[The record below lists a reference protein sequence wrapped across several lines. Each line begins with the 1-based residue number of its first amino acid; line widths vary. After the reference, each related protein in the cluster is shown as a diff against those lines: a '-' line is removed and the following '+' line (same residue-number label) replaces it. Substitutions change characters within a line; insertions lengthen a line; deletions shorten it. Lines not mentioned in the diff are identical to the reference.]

1 MRRNEWQR
9 TATEE
14 KEISLMALT
23 RKFLSA
29 LGIEAEKIDEI
40 ITAHSETVDA
50 LKEQR
55 DEYKE
60 SADKLVDVQKELNE
74 LKKTAEQAEKD
85 PYKVKYEA
93 VKEEFENYK
102 SEQSAKETKHAKTE
116 AYRSLLKECGIADKR
131 IEAVLR
137 VSDIDSVKLDKDG
150 TIKDAD
156 TLKKSISEEWSDFI
170 QTARQKGADTANPP
184 KNDGGGT
191 KTRADIMNIKDTT
204 ERQRAIAENLDLFN
218 K

>member
-1 MRRNEWQR
+1 
-9 TATEE
+9 
-14 KEISLMALT
+14 MALT

-29 LGIEAEKIDEI
+29 LGIEADKIDEI

-60 SADKLVDVQKELNE
+60 SADKLAEVQKELNE

-102 SEQSAKETKHAKTE
+102 SEQSAKETKQAKTD
-116 AYRSLLKECGIADKR
+116 AYRNLLKECGIADKR

-137 VSDIDSVKLDKDG
+137 VSDIDSIKLDKDG
-150 TIKDAD
+150 AIKDAD
-156 TLKKSISEEWSDFI
+156 VLKKSISAEWSDFI
-170 QTARQKGADTANPP
+170 QTASQKGADTANPP
-184 KNDGGGT
+184 MNTGT
-191 KTRADIMNIKDTT
+191 GAKTRADIMNIKDTT